1 MKAKDIMTASPCTCS
16 PNDSV
21 QDVARTMRDHDCG
34 AVPIIDDGRLV
45 GIVTDR
51 DLTVRALASGLDG
64 ESSIAD
70 VITREPTSCS
80 VDADVSEVERVMSD
94 QQVRRVPIVDADKR
108 VVGIV
113 SQADLARA
121 LVDGRNI
128 SEHEVALVMERVSM
142 PRHRPF
148 DHGVDMNLEQPL

>member
-1 MKAKDIMTASPCTCS
+1 MRAKDIMTASPCTCS

-34 AVPIIDDGRLV
+34 AIPITDKGRLV

-51 DLTVRALASGLDG
+51 DLTVRALAGGLDPG
-64 ESSIAD
+64 ARVAD
-70 VITREPTSCS
+70 VITREPSSCS
-80 VDADVSEVERVMSD
+80 VDADLTEVERVMSD

-121 LVDGRNI
+121 LVDGRNL

-148 DHGVDMNLEQPL
+148 DHGVDTNLEQPL

>member
-1 MKAKDIMTASPCTCS
+1 MKAKDIMTARPCTCS

-34 AVPIIDDGRLV
+34 AVPIIDSGRLV

-51 DLTVRALASGLDG
+51 DLTVRAIASGLDID
-64 ESSIAD
+64 SRVAD
-70 VITREPTSCS
+70 VITREPVSCG
-80 VDADVSEVERVMSD
+80 VDAELSEVERVMSD

-121 LVDGRNI
+121 VFDGR
-128 SEHEVALVMERVSM
+128 SVDEHEVALVVERVSM

-148 DHGVDMNLEQPL
+148 DHGVDMNLEQPF

>member
-1 MKAKDIMTASPCTCS
+1 MKAKDIMTAKPCTCS

-34 AVPIIDDGRLV
+34 AVPITDSGRLI

-51 DLTVRALASGLDG
+51 DLTVRALASGLDID
-64 ESSIAD
+64 SRVAD
-70 VITREPTSCS
+70 VITREPVSCGP
-80 VDADVSEVERVMSD
+80 DTDLSEVERVMSD

-121 LVDGRNI
+121 VFDGRRVD
-128 SEHEVALVMERVSM
+128 EHEVALVVERVSM

-148 DHGVDMNLEQPL
+148 DHGVDMNLEQPF

>member
-34 AVPIIDDGRLV
+34 AVPIIDNGRLV

-70 VITREPTSCS
+70 VVTREPSSCS
-80 VDADVSEVERVMSD
+80 VDAELSEVERVMSD

-121 LVDGRNI
+121 LVDGRDI

>member
-1 MKAKDIMTASPCTCS
+1 MKAKDIMTARPCTCS

-34 AVPIIDDGRLV
+34 AVPIIDSGRLV

-51 DLTVRALASGLDG
+51 DLTVRALASGLDI
-64 ESSIAD
+64 ESRVAD
-70 VITREPTSCS
+70 VITREPVSCG
-80 VDADVSEVERVMSD
+80 VDAELSEVERVMSD

-121 LVDGRNI
+121 VFDGRSI
-128 SEHEVALVMERVSM
+128 DEHEVALVVERVSM
-142 PRHRPF
+142 PRQRPF
-148 DHGVDMNLEQPL
+148 DHGVDMNLEQPF

>member
-21 QDVARTMRDHDCG
+21 QEVARTMRDHDCG
-34 AVPIIDDGRLV
+34 AIPITEKGRLV

-51 DLTVRALASGLDG
+51 DLTVRALAAGLDH
-64 ESSIAD
+64 ESRVAD
-70 VITREPTSCS
+70 VITREPSSCD
-80 VDADVSEVERVMSD
+80 VDAELSEIERVMSD

-121 LVDGRNI
+121 IFDGRSL
-128 SEHEVALVMERVSM
+128 SEHEVALVVERVSM

>member
-34 AVPIIDDGRLV
+34 AVPITDKGRLV
-45 GIVTDR
+45 GIITDR
-51 DLTVRALASGLDG
+51 DLTIRALAGGLDPA
-64 ESSIAD
+64 SRVAD
-70 VITREPTSCS
+70 VITREPSSCS
-80 VDADVSEVERVMSD
+80 SDADLTEIERVMSD

-148 DHGVDMNLEQPL
+148 DHGVNTNLEQPL

>member
-16 PNDSV
+16 PDDTV

-34 AVPIIDDGRLV
+34 AVPITDKGRLV

-51 DLTVRALASGLDG
+51 DLTVRAIAAGLDH
-64 ESSIAD
+64 EARVAD
-70 VITREPTSCS
+70 VITREPSSCD
-80 VDADVSEVERVMSD
+80 VDAELSEVERVMSD

-121 LVDGRNI
+121 LNDGRSI

-148 DHGVDMNLEQPL
+148 DHGVNMNLEQPL